1 MLLHLTAWEV
11 WMTLLNDI
19 FHSAAVTS
27 SAQSQYADHAQHS
40 AVSGVWCVCAV
51 LRGLEILFI
60 ELLSVAGVKMR
71 RGPVLIT

>member
-1 MLLHLTAWEV
+1 MNINAGLRRGEGDTLLLHLTAWEV

-40 AVSGVWCVCAV
+40 AWCLVCVCSVAVSGD
-51 LRGLEILFI
+51 II
-60 ELLSVAGVKMR
+60 Y
-71 RGPVLIT
+71 

>member
-1 MLLHLTAWEV
+1 
-11 WMTLLNDI
+11 MTLLNDI
-19 FHSAAVTS
+19 SHSAAVTS

-40 AVSGVWCVCAV
+40 AGCLVSVCAV
-51 LRGLEILFI
+51 LRCLEILFI